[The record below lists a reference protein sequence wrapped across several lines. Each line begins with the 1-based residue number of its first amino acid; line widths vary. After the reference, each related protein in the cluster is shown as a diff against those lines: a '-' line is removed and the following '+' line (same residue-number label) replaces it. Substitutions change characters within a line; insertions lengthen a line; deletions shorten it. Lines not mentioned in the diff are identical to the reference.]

1 MLTDLTI
8 KNVAIIDALHI
19 SLKPGLTVLTGETGA
34 GKSIIIDA
42 VGLIMGS
49 RASSDLIRSGE
60 EEAVVE
66 ALFDISALP
75 DIRNVLCKAGFDCE
89 EELLIKRSLSRSGK
103 NRIFINGNMATLA
116 LLTDIAPRLIN
127 IYGQHDS
134 QTLLKP
140 DNHLRLMDAFAGL
153 DKQRQLFSRL
163 FSQLSELSSRI
174 EGLDSAEREAE
185 RRLDL
190 LTYQSEEIARAE
202 LKIGE
207 EDELEEQRQLL
218 ASAEK
223 LGSSS
228 ADAYDR
234 LYDGD
239 GAILGQLRRIT
250 GSVTELASI
259 DHSLQELAGSL
270 ESTYLQLEDAAIT
283 LRDYASRIE
292 SDPAMLQQ
300 IDDRLDVIGRMKKKY
315 APTVSEILMYKTGI
329 DLELELL
336 QSREQSR
343 HHLEAERTRLEG
355 ELKQQGAELTAART
369 AAAGKLEKAL
379 EREAHQLA
387 MKGAVIKAALEP
399 LPEPRTSGYEKV
411 EFLFSPNPG
420 EPPRPMPRIASGG
433 ELSRLMLAIKQVLPD
448 SDVPT
453 LVFDE
458 VDTGIGGATSELVGK
473 KLQNVATRQQ
483 VLCITHLPQVAVC
496 ADQQLRVE
504 KLIEDGRT
512 STRIL
517 ELDQAGRRDEV
528 ARMLAGA
535 TVTDSALA
543 HATEMLTIAR
553 ISRQQSVSSRI
564 TTDSE
569 PAKQDK

>member
-8 KNVAIIDALHI
+8 KNVAIIDSLHI
-19 SLKPGLTVLTGETGA
+19 TLKPGLTVLTGETGA

-49 RASSDLIRSGE
+49 RASSELIRSGE
-60 EEAVVE
+60 DEAVVE
-66 ALFDISALP
+66 AIFDISALP
-75 DIRNVLCKAGFDCE
+75 EIRSLLAKAGFDCDD
-89 EELLIKRSLSRSGK
+89 ELLIKRSLARSGK
-103 NRIFINGNMATLA
+103 NRIFINNGLATLA
-116 LLTDIAPRLIN
+116 LLTEIAPRLIN

-140 DNHLRLMDAFAGL
+140 DNHLRLLDAFAGL
-153 DKQRQLFSRL
+153 HQQRQDFFGIYSRL
-163 FSQLSELSSRI
+163 AELKGHI
-174 EGLDSAEREAE
+174 AGLDSAEREAE

-190 LTYQSEEIARAE
+190 LTYQTEEIAKAE
-202 LKIGE
+202 LKAGE
-207 EDELEEQRQLL
+207 EEELEERRQLL

-223 LGSSS
+223 LGGAS
-228 ADAYDR
+228 AEAYDR

-250 GSVTELASI
+250 GSVAELATI

-270 ESTYLQLEDAAIT
+270 ENAYLQLEDAAIT

-292 SDPAMLQQ
+292 SDPAALQQ
-300 IDDRLDVIGRMKKKY
+300 TDDRLDLINRLKKKY
-315 APTVSEILMYKTGI
+315 APTVAEILAYQAGI
-329 DLELELL
+329 NRELEQL
-336 QSREQSR
+336 QDREQSR
-343 HHLEAERTRLEG
+343 HDLEAERERLEG
-355 ELKQQGAELTAART
+355 ELLQRGAALSAARLE
-369 AAAGKLEKAL
+369 AAGRLEKAL

-387 MKGAVIKAALEP
+387 MKGAVIQASLEP
-399 LPEPRTSGYEKV
+399 LAEARPSGYERV

-420 EPPRPMPRIASGG
+420 EPPRPLARIASGG
-433 ELSRLMLAIKQVLPD
+433 ELSRLMLAIKQVLPEG
-448 SDVPT
+448 DVPT

-473 KLQNVATRQQ
+473 KLQNVAARQQ

-504 KLIEDGRT
+504 KLIEGGRT
-512 STRIL
+512 ATRII
-517 ELDQAGRRDEV
+517 ELDQSGRTAEI

-535 TVTDSALA
+535 TVTESALT
-543 HATEMLTIAR
+543 HAAEMLAAAQA
-553 ISRQQSVSSRI
+553 SPAAAA
-564 TTDSE
+564 
-569 PAKQDK
+569 PAKENP

>member
-8 KNVAIIDALHI
+8 KNVAIIDSLHI
-19 SLKPGLTVLTGETGA
+19 ALKPGLTVLTGETGA

-49 RASSDLIRSGE
+49 RASSNLIRSGE
-60 EEAVVE
+60 DEAVVE

-75 DIRNVLCKAGFDCE
+75 DIRSMLCEAGFDCE

-103 NRIFINGNMATLA
+103 NRIFINGSMATLT
-116 LLTDIAPRLIN
+116 LLTEIAPRLIN

-140 DNHLRLMDAFAGL
+140 DNHLRLLDAFAGL
-153 DKQRQLFSRL
+153 GNRRLDFSRTY
-163 FSQLSELSSRI
+163 SRLSELKDSI
-174 EGLDSAEREAE
+174 TGLDSAEREAE

-190 LTYQSEEIARAE
+190 LTYQSEEIERAG
-202 LKIGE
+202 LKEGE
-207 EDELEEQRQLL
+207 EEQLEERRQLL
-218 ASAEK
+218 ANAEK
-223 LGSSS
+223 LGSAS
-228 ADAYDR
+228 AEAYDR

-250 GSVTELASI
+250 SSITELAVI

-270 ESTYLQLEDAAIT
+270 KNAYLQLEDSAMT
-283 LRDYASRIE
+283 LRDYTSHIE
-292 SDPAMLQQ
+292 SDPATLQQ
-300 IDDRLDVIGRMKKKY
+300 IDDRLDLISRLKKKY
-315 APTVSEILMYKTGI
+315 APTVPEILVYKSGI
-329 DLELELL
+329 DLELEQLHN
-336 QSREQSR
+336 REQSR
-343 HHLEAERTRLEG
+343 HDLEAELNRLEV
-355 ELKQQGAELTAART
+355 ELKQLGAELTAAR
-369 AAAGKLEKAL
+369 AEAAGRLEKAL
-379 EREAHQLA
+379 EQEAHQLA
-387 MKGAVIKAALEP
+387 MKGAVIKAALDP
-399 LPEPRTSGYEKV
+399 LPEARSYGFERV

-420 EPPRPMPRIASGG
+420 EPPRPLARIASGG

-473 KLQNVATRQQ
+473 KLQNVAARQQ

-504 KLIEDGRT
+504 KLIEGGRT
-512 STRIL
+512 ATRIL
-517 ELDQAGRRDEV
+517 ELNHSERTAEV
-528 ARMLAGA
+528 ARMLAGS
-535 TVTDSALA
+535 TITESALA
-543 HATEMLTIAR
+543 HAAEMLAAASTKH
-553 ISRQQSVSSRI
+553 VS
-564 TTDSE
+564 
-569 PAKQDK
+569 